1 MQTMQLFRSKRKSK
15 LWLNLLLLAANET
28 LLKID
33 ANLIIIVARLMSP
46 SSHLPFCH
54 GIYQVIIVHSTDW
67 TWTLI
72 MAHQGG
78 WTRQLSV
85 LQ

>member
-1 MQTMQLFRSKRKSK
+1 MVKPIITGP
-15 LWLNLLLLAANET
+15 NET

-46 SSHLPFCH
+46 SSRLPLLSWYISSHYSPH
-54 GIYQVIIVHSTDW
+54 GTDW

-72 MAHQGG
+72 TAHQGG
-78 WTRQLSV
+78 WTQQLSV
-85 LQ
+85 QQ